1 MRLILLILLSTTS
14 LLISQT
20 LSPKVTDNGGGR
32 VSGTSYALDTSIGQA
47 VIGFGHPAHGTSFEA
62 GYVTSYFNF
71 TAIHENNPKT
81 PKNVR
86 ISDFAPN
93 PFNSSTRI
101 TVYIPAKS
109 EVTLQIF
116 DLKGCLI
123 LDWRKKLRAGS
134 NTIIFTPS
142 KSLPSGT
149 YLYRIAVESVEKFGK
164 IAFVK

>member
-1 MRLILLILLSTTS
+1 MILVLTTS

-20 LSPKVTDNGGGR
+20 LSPEVADNGGGR
-32 VSGTSYALDTSIGQA
+32 VSGTSYALDASIGQA
-47 VIGFGHPAHGTSFEA
+47 VIGFGRPAHGTSFEA

-71 TAIHENNPKT
+71 TAIHENNPKI

-93 PFNSSTRI
+93 PFNSSKRI
-101 TVYIPAKS
+101 TIYIPAKS

-149 YLYRIAVESVEKFGK
+149 YFYRIAVESVEKFGK